1 MTQQARTGRL
11 PGDASPAPAEV
22 ERDSGFGIDDLLERA
37 WHLLTSMKF
46 GVFIILILAGL
57 GLIGSMI
64 IQAPPGIAADPA
76 AKADWLAEIAPKIL
90 PGIEFLQSIP
100 IVGALVPTVRYGDV
114 SGTFDALQIF
124 SIFDSIWF
132 RALGALLTASLIAC
146 SSHRLPGL
154 WKSATKPHVAI
165 GEAFFTHAPQHEF
178 ISVKGT
184 PEEIQQ
190 RVTSVMKK
198 HHYRVVTEDDGVT
211 HLYADKF
218 RWGPFGTVIGHLSL
232 VVILAGAIVGSMFG
246 FRDNGFVVAEGSTV
260 PVATD
265 DGISVEL
272 IQFQDAYYTDTGAP
286 ADYASD
292 VVVYQDGAEVARHT
306 VRVNEPLRYGGLS
319 FYQSFYG
326 PAAAMSVADAE
337 GTEVFADGV
346 PLAWSDGDSGRR
358 VGTFVIPGANLTVW
372 VIGTAGTGDTVVA
385 PGQMRVEVYNGSD
398 GSPVAGETIDQGD
411 TVEVAGYGFTFQRE
425 MQFTGLSVARDP
437 GTPLIWLGSG
447 LMIAGFVLVLMFP
460 HRRVW
465 GRLVTRPGGRGT
477 LSLAGAG
484 RRDVG
489 SNTEFT
495 DLVTEIRA
503 ASTTPTGG

>member
-11 PGDASPAPAEV
+11 PGDAPPAPAQAD
-22 ERDSGFGIDDLLERA
+22 RRAGLGIDSLLEGA
-37 WHLLTSMKF
+37 WDLLTSMKF
-46 GVFIILILAGL
+46 GVIVILILAGL
-57 GLIGSMI
+57 GLLGSVI
-64 IQAPPGIAADPA
+64 IQAPAGVAADPA
-76 AKADWLAEIAPKIL
+76 AMNDWLAEIAPKIV
-90 PGIEFLQSIP
+90 PGVEFIQGIP
-100 IVGALVPTVRYGDV
+100 VVGALMPTIRYGDV
-114 SGTFDALQIF
+114 SGLFQTLQLYT
-124 SIFDSIWF
+124 IFDSIWF
-132 RALGALLTASLIAC
+132 RSLAAVLTASLVAC

-178 ISVKGT
+178 ISVKGSS
-184 PEEIQQ
+184 EEIQG
-190 RVTSVMKK
+190 RVGKVLKK
-198 HHYRVVTEDDGVT
+198 HHYRVVSEDDGVV
-211 HLYADKF
+211 HLYGDKF

-292 VVVYQDGAEVARHT
+292 VVVYQDGTEVAHQT

-326 PAAAMSVADAE
+326 PAAAMSVA
-337 GTEVFADGV
+337 GTDGTALFEDGV

-358 VGTFVIPGANLTVW
+358 VGTFLIPGSGLTVW

-385 PGQMRVEVYNGSD
+385 PGQMRVEVYQSD

-411 TVEVAGYGFTFQRE
+411 TVEVAGYDFTFHRE
-425 MQFTGLSVARDP
+425 MQFTGLSVSRDP
-437 GTPLIWLGSG
+437 GTPLVWLGSG

-460 HRRVW
+460 HRRIW

-503 ASTTPTGG
+503 AFTTPTGA